1 VRPTLDVATLEKKK
15 HMPSFKSLAENLFV
29 YFHARLGL
37 FTPINDVNYRSKKV
51 LFNIL
56 GTKRLNYFP
65 VHQIN
70 FDNLFF
76 MIQHHRI
83 DKNTPKFV

>member
-1 VRPTLDVATLEKKK
+1 VRPTLCVATLEKK
-15 HMPSFKSLAENLFV
+15 HRPSFKSLAENPSV
-29 YFHARLGL
+29 YSSRLGL